1 MAQRT
6 RRESFPTWLIRAASN
21 TPRLTAELWKS
32 EIPEIV
38 AAIVLTVGSFVAALW
53 VIPSKEH
60 MRDLPLWSLGVSV
73 PAFLLG
79 VLYLIYAM
87 TAKER

>member
-21 TPRLTAELWKS
+21 APRLTAELWKS

-53 VIPSKEH
+53 AIPLEH
-60 MRDLPLWSLGVSV
+60 VSGLPLWSLGVSV
-73 PAFLLG
+73 PALLLG
-79 VLYLIYAM
+79 ALYLIYAT